1 MNDPLL
7 GVEKTWDVDGTGV
20 GVESL
25 ESELGSL
32 GLGRGAGL
40 EAVTLL
46 TEDGLI
52 LGVVAGG
59 YDVPPQLTVRGED
72 GWPGAEGS
80 VPRDLVLDAIDMVRD
95 IVGVG
100 ITLDTNDGEGLVR
113 VVETRASL
121 ARSGIVPT
129 CDGVGVPRGEDL
141 VGALM
146 REMTE
151 MGVSVELE

>member
-1 MNDPLL
+1 M
-7 GVEKTWDVDGTGV
+7 
-20 GVESL
+20 
-25 ESELGSL
+25 
-32 GLGRGAGL
+32 
-40 EAVTLL
+40 
-46 TEDGLI
+46 

-72 GWPGAEGS
+72 GWPGVERGD
-80 VPRDLVLDAIDMVRD
+80 PRDLVLAAIDMGRD

-121 ARSGIVPT
+121 TRSGIVPT

-141 VGALM
+141 VRALT

-151 MGVSVELE
+151 MGVPVELE